1 MFFASWLH
9 FESLI
14 HERPLR
20 IPLFR
25 YIGRQFFL
33 LVAIIRRLTRKHRGR
48 SLQHL
53 QCRLLNIWSFQPLD
67 FIKEIG
73 IIQAFVFN
81 CFSFFQPNVY
91 NSRQIKSIDIYGTQI
106 PGSFYF
112 LLHPNKVLV
121 LAYEK
126 YTLFWF

>member
-1 MFFASWLH
+1 MFFASSLH

-33 LVAIIRRLTRKHRGR
+33 LVSIIRRLTGKQRGQ

-53 QCRLLNIWSFQPLD
+53 QCQLLNILSFQPLD

-73 IIQAFVFN
+73 IIQTFVFN
-81 CFSFFQPNVY
+81 YFSFFNLMFTIHG
-91 NSRQIKSIDIYGTQI
+91 R
-106 PGSFYF
+106 
-112 LLHPNKVLV
+112 
-121 LAYEK
+121 
-126 YTLFWF
+126 